1 MPRTY
6 RASFATLRERICMCT
21 VLSCSRTR
29 QCSRIRSAKCWWR
42 ASLESH
48 RRQRSSP
55 HWRLR
60 TDDTRDD
67 RTANRSLKPW
77 QRLSVRNAVPPRRL
91 TMKTNPARML
101 ITAGALLAIAAV
113 PMVASAQASLLPIK
127 VTEKQSRAAELDRK
141 AESFETENWG
151 KIRTAAKLREEAAS
165 LRDDADVLKSASL
178 YWAARDHYYAEN
190 TSKAR
195 DLMVDAAQHAM
206 EVGDVIRAAS
216 AYTDAAFISADLKDV
231 ASTKLYATKARMLAN
246 SPMLSQVQKDDVLSR
261 LAFGG
266 LTEQRVASLGTRR

>member
-1 MPRTY
+1 M
-6 RASFATLRERICMCT
+6 
-21 VLSCSRTR
+21 
-29 QCSRIRSAKCWWR
+29 
-42 ASLESH
+42 
-48 RRQRSSP
+48 
-55 HWRLR
+55 
-60 TDDTRDD
+60 
-67 RTANRSLKPW
+67 N
-77 QRLSVRNAVPPRRL
+77 
-91 TMKTNPARML
+91 TNPARML
-101 ITAGALLAIAAV
+101 IAAGALLAIAAV

-151 KIRTAAKLREEAAS
+151 KIGTAAKLREEAAS
-165 LRDDADVLKSASL
+165 LRDDADVLKAASL

-195 DLMVDAAQHAM
+195 DLMADAAQHAM

-231 ASTKLYATKARMLAN
+231 AATKLYATKARMLAN
-246 SPMLSQVQKDDVLSR
+246 SPMLSQAQKDDVLSR

-266 LTEQRVASLGTRR
+266 LTEQRVASLGIRR